1 MKKVFKYKKMTISLI
16 TLTYII
22 LTIIEFVKYFL
33 VDSNLFGMLYMLINA
48 GMIFLIIPVMYNYN
62 KYYSPQRISK
72 LIIFIV
78 LGIFNSYFLSL
89 ILKYTMSYNDYS
101 VFFSKDIF
109 MIKNILKGTIYG
121 FLILFTVFE
130 FKLQKLIK
138 KPIKK

>member
-72 LIIFIV
+72 LNYMFVDI
-78 LGIFNSYFLSL
+78 
-89 ILKYTMSYNDYS
+89 KYEECE
-101 VFFSKDIF
+101 
-109 MIKNILKGTIYG
+109 KN
-121 FLILFTVFE
+121 E
-130 FKLQKLIK
+130 K
-138 KPIKK
+138 KCET